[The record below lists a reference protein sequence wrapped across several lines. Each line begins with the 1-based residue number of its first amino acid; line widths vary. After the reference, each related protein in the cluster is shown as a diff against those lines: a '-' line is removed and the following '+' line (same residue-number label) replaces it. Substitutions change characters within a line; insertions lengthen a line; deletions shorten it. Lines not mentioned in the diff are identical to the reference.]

1 LGRRKELGRYQLD
14 DLGWYQFE
22 MLIQSLLKAVCG
34 LSVESWGKRKDFGRD
49 AFCQYPLPFPGKEQ
63 NSGPFIFQVKF
74 VENANAAGA
83 KPEVALVSAVKKEK
97 IAIKQRKKDH
107 KWQDPKYFTLI
118 TNAPLSADLRG
129 KLKEILFQELPQ
141 TEVTIW
147 GEGDVSDILDKQ
159 QSIRRS
165 FPQLLSLRE
174 LDYLLEN
181 VLNKSII
188 ERSQIAIYEARL
200 IIPVFVPTSP
210 YRNCWDT
217 LSNHYFAVLDG
228 PPEVGKT
235 AIAWMI
241 AITLVTRDWQAIIC
255 NKPDDFFQMYKSDI
269 HQVFIADDA
278 FGRTEFDV
286 THSREWERDLDKI
299 HNRLDRDHL
308 LIWTSRKHIL
318 ERALH
323 EMDFQGNVSRFPDPG
338 EVIVDAG
345 KLTIEEKALILY
357 RHAKAANLE
366 KETKEI
372 VKKHARMITNNPNFT
387 PERIRR
393 FIKEALPQMITLHKK
408 GELTQEGLVNEIE
421 RAITKPTEMM
431 KKSFEKLSDAHKFVL
446 ISLLKG
452 GYNPSLKDV
461 ERNYQMFCGNQ
472 AKGNFRALVD
482 DLSESFIRTK
492 IEANK

>member
-1 LGRRKELGRYQLD
+1 MGRYQLD

-34 LSVESWGKRKDFGRD
+34 LGVESWGKRQDFGRD
-49 AFCQYPLPFPGKEQ
+49 AFSQNSLSFPGKEQ
-63 NSGPFIFQVKF
+63 NEGPFIFQVKF

-83 KPEVALVSAVKKEK
+83 KPEDALISAVNKEK
-97 IAIKQRKKDH
+97 SAIQHRKKCQ

-118 TNAPLSADLRG
+118 TNAPLLAVLRI
-129 KLKEILFQELPQ
+129 KLRDILIQELPQ
-141 TEVTIW
+141 TEIIIW
-147 GEGDVSDILDKQ
+147 GEGDVSDILDEQ
-159 QSIRRS
+159 QTIRRS

-188 ERSQIAIYEARL
+188 ERSQSAIDEARL
-200 IIPVFVPTSP
+200 IIPVFVPTSA
-210 YRNCWDT
+210 YRHCWDI
-217 LSNHYFAVLDG
+217 LSKHNFVVLDG

-241 AITLVTRDWQAIIC
+241 AITLVTRNWQAIIC
-255 NKPDDFFQMYKSDI
+255 NKPHDFFQIYKSDVD
-269 HQVFIADDA
+269 QVFIADDA

-299 HNRLDRDHL
+299 LNRLDKGHL
-308 LIWTSRKHIL
+308 FIWTSRKHIL

-323 EMDFQGNVSRFPDPG
+323 EMDLQGDVSHFPDPA
-338 EVIVDAG
+338 EVLVDAG
-345 KLTIEEKALILY
+345 KLSIEEKALILY

-372 VKKHARMITNNPNFT
+372 VKKYAMMITNNQNFT

-393 FIKEALPQMITLHKK
+393 LIKEALPHMVSLYEK
-408 GELTQEGLVNEIE
+408 GELTEQDISNQIE
-421 RAITKPTEMM
+421 RAITQPTEMM
-431 KKSFEKLSDAHKFVL
+431 KKSFEKLSDAHKSVL
-446 ISLLKG
+446 ISLLKAG
-452 GYNPSLKDV
+452 NNSSIEEV
-461 ERNYQMFCGNQ
+461 ERNYQIFCRNQ
-472 AKGNFRALVD
+472 SKGNFRALVD
-482 DLSESFIRTK
+482 DLSESFIRMK
-492 IEANK
+492 KEANK